1 MVRFARD
8 LLDVMRKLT
17 RRLEISLGPDTGDLS
32 LRIGLHSGPVTAGV
46 LRGQNCRFQLF
57 GDTVNTAARMESNGR
72 IGCIHI
78 SEETANLVKAAG
90 KDDWLT
96 EREDKI
102 VAKGKGQLTTFFV
115 SLRKKAVGSVT
126 NSDSVCTADKSD
138 LDGFSLS
145 TAGTGL
151 SSRVKRL
158 VTFNADLLGR
168 LLKAVVARRDAEALL
183 SKKGTSR
190 SNASFT
196 LTKKPSVYGATIMD
210 EVQDILTLPKFNAKA
225 ALQQKDPKHIILD
238 DIVLKQIHDFVMVL
252 ATMYRKDVSVLELY
266 DTQSLLRLVS
276 HSFPFFIYSKV
287 VFHNFGTLMKQFML
301 FSPFLLI
308 RKSHL

>member
-1 MVRFARD
+1 MG
-8 LLDVMRKLT
+8 KLT

-57 GDTVNTAARMESNGR
+57 GDTVNTAARMESNGHA
-72 IGCIHI
+72 GAIHV

-102 VAKGKGQLTTFFV
+102 IAKGKGQLTTFFV
-115 SLRKKAVGSVT
+115 TIKKAAAGSVT
-126 NSDSVCTADKSD
+126 NSDSVGTAEKSD

-151 SSRVKRL
+151 SARVKRL
-158 VTFNADLLGR
+158 VTFNADLLAR

-183 SKKGTSR
+183 SKKGAPR
-190 SNASFT
+190 SAYNPK
-196 LTKKPSVYGATIMD
+196 LTKKPSVYGGTIMD
-210 EVQDILTLPKFNAKA
+210 EVQDILSLPKLNAKA
-225 ALQQKDPKHIILD
+225 ALQQQDPKDVVLD
-238 DIVLKQIHDFVMVL
+238 DVVLKQIRDFVMVL
-252 ATMYRKDVSVLELY
+252 ATMYRKDVSTSNLY
-266 DTQSLLRLVS
+266 ETRPLHGYSLIQPPS
-276 HSFPFFIYSKV
+276 CP
-287 VFHNFGTLMKQFML
+287 
-301 FSPFLLI
+301 
-308 RKSHL
+308 